1 MWLAE
6 ETKRNLPLE
15 LDFLH
20 EGRNCERVERLFKHF
35 SFLKVPKIHWDLSSE
50 RVLTMEFCEGGKVD
64 DKAYMEKHGINVNEV
79 TESIKVHEK
88 KNGWWIHVLC
98 SLLLSKGRKLLQHL

>member
-6 ETKRNLPLE
+6 ETKKNLPLE

-35 SFLKVPKIHWDLSSE
+35 RFLKVPRIHWDLSSE

-64 DKAYMEKHGINVNEV
+64 DKAYMEKHRINVNEV
-79 TESIKVHEK
+79 IESIKVHEK
-88 KNGWWIHVLC
+88 NEWQIHVLC
-98 SLLLSKGRKLLQHL
+98 NSLL

>member
-6 ETKRNLPLE
+6 ETKKNLPLE

-35 SFLKVPKIHWDLSSE
+35 CFLKVPRIHWDLSSE

-79 TESIKVHEK
+79 IESIKVHEK
-88 KNGWWIHVLC
+88 NEWRIHVLC
-98 SLLLSKGRKLLQHL
+98 NSLL

>member
-88 KNGWWIHVLC
+88 NGWWIHVLC